1 MWLKCA
7 VIAKH
12 DCREQSHARLLVDTS
27 IHFCW
32 LYTYKR
38 KRQPERGVY
47 SDRVDIPPGFS
58 KCLHQF
64 IFLIAAHS
72 ISSCSTFSPALGI
85 VSFCNFRVMVSPCS
99 FNSRAPDF

>member
-7 VIAKH
+7 VTAKH
-12 DCREQSHARLLVDTS
+12 DRREHSHVRLLVDTS

-38 KRQPERGVY
+38 KCQPERGVY
-47 SDRVDIPPGFS
+47 SDCVDIPPSFS
-58 KCLHQF
+58 KYLHQF
-64 IFLIAAHS
+64 TLLTAAHS
-72 ISSCSTFSPALGI
+72 ISSCSVFSPALGI

-99 FNSRAPDF
+99 FNRRAPDF